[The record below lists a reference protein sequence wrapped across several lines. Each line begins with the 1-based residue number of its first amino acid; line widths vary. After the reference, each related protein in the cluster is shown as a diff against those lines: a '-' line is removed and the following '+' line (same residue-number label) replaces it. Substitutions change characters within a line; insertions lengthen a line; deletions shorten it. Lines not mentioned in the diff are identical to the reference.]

1 MRQSMKSLS
10 LVMLLLLSVCS
21 SMFIVTDVAEA
32 NTVVITEAV
41 QVVDGGAA
49 SDQQSAVGSDS
60 EGNVLPSAEGDSDFS
75 ASRTVDYAR
84 DRLDACVFYEYPDDT
99 VLEPYRPGTY
109 LVEILEGSTVI
120 GTTDLVLR

>member
-41 QVVDGGAA
+41 QVVD
-49 SDQQSAVGSDS
+49 
-60 EGNVLPSAEGDSDFS
+60 
-75 ASRTVDYAR
+75 AR
-84 DRLDACVFYEYPDDT
+84 DAS
-99 VLEPYRPGTY
+99 
-109 LVEILEGSTVI
+109 VEERGAVKARS
-120 GTTDLVLR
+120 

>member
-60 EGNVLPSAEGDSDFS
+60 EGNVHLLLATRAVIRLIDAAILSA
-75 ASRTVDYAR
+75 ASLSVAAR
-84 DRLDACVFYEYPDDT
+84 RDHD
-99 VLEPYRPGTY
+99 
-109 LVEILEGSTVI
+109 
-120 GTTDLVLR
+120 